1 MVHRDGSVTIYYT
14 MVKCENRPHISKNGG
29 WFIMKT
35 KNELK
40 YSKKHEWVRFEGTK
54 AYVGITD
61 YAQNSLGEIVFV
73 DLPAIGDSIKEGG
86 VLGAIESIKTASD
99 VYSPIAGKV
108 VERNEELIDNPGKIN
123 NEPYESWIAVLET
136 SDVAQLEVLMDEDD
150 YVKFCTGGV

>member
-1 MVHRDGSVTIYYT
+1 
-14 MVKCENRPHISKNGG
+14 
-29 WFIMKT
+29 MKT
-35 KNELK
+35 KSDLK
-40 YSKKHEWVRFEGTK
+40 YSKKHEWVRVEGSK

-61 YAQNSLGEIVFV
+61 YAQDSLGEIVFV
-73 DLPAIGDSIKEGG
+73 DLPSIGDSIEEGDA
-86 VLGAIESIKTASD
+86 LGAIESIKTASD
-99 VYSPIAGKV
+99 VYSPVAGKV